1 MAFPQFLCVSA
12 PQCTYKVLARSS
24 FYPAPLHTCGHGP
37 GKPGLC
43 LIAVSQAKPEEFP
56 YSEGNPEGTGD
67 QRTSGINR
75 VHSPQYIFLEK
86 VAGRADSMG

>member
-12 PQCTYKVLARSS
+12 PQCTYKVLAWSS
-24 FYPAPLHTCGHGP
+24 FCPAPLHTCGHGP

>member
-1 MAFPQFLCVSA
+1 M
-12 PQCTYKVLARSS
+12 
-24 FYPAPLHTCGHGP
+24 
-37 GKPGLC
+37 
-43 LIAVSQAKPEEFP
+43 IAVSQAKPEEFP